1 MQSSTSDRT
10 GFEAE
15 LAATDRPLSDFG
27 LWLGLL
33 GPPAL
38 WLIQFQIVYA
48 LVLPVCVSHHK
59 VILFFIPVL
68 FAVGIVVCG
77 IIGWNHR
84 APASGFP
91 ARIRSARGFMGVLSL
106 MSMCMF
112 LLVVIAQAIATVMH
126 SPCPI

>member
-15 LAATDRPLSDFG
+15 LAATDQPLRDFA

-38 WLIQFQIVYA
+38 WLIQFQILYA
-48 LVLPVCVSHHK
+48 LVLPVCVGHHK
-59 VILFFIPVL
+59 IVLFVVSLL
-68 FAVGIVVCG
+68 FAVAIVVCG
-77 IIGWNHR
+77 VVGWSHR
-84 APASGFP
+84 MPASGSP
-91 ARIRSARGFMGVLSL
+91 ARIRSARLFMGVLSI

-112 LLVVIAQAIATVMH
+112 LLVVIAQAVATAMH